1 LRVFKH
7 DLGTG
12 SAGSIRRDRKI
23 PGIEPELD
31 LENHPLETKLRPMAA
46 TLHTLHADGRIVFSF
61 PEEALPLSEQVSFV
75 AFVKADWA
83 ARQSRFTQQDAD
95 RLADEVDASWW
106 SNNKQRIL
114 SQIAAA

>member
-1 LRVFKH
+1 LIR
-7 DLGTG
+7 GTAWIKRL
-12 SAGSIRRDRKI
+12 SQAGLISFLNSTNSILK
-23 PGIEPELD
+23 
-31 LENHPLETKLRPMAA
+31 NQPLETKLRTMAA
-46 TLHTLHADGRIVFSF
+46 TLNTLHADGRIVFSF

-75 AFVKADWA
+75 AFVKAEWV